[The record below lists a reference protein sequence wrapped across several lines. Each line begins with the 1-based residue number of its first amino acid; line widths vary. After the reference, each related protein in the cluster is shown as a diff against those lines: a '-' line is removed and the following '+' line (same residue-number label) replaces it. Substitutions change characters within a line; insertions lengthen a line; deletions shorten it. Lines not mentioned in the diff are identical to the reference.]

1 MSLRNSLS
9 KFPDRLRDLGIQLS
23 KEYSLPRWLVLII
36 DLSVVF
42 FAFFLAYLLRFNFVM
57 GSVSLTK
64 AANQALLT
72 LGVYALFMI
81 LFQSYS
87 GLIRHTTIKDIYRI
101 FLATTSSTLALIFLS
116 LAGRQFYWT
125 QVFIIPI
132 SILII
137 HYVVITVML
146 SFIRIIIKA
155 IFESFKVSQNGKKN
169 TLIFGA
175 GILGVAVKRI
185 IESDQFSGFRITD
198 FIDDNR
204 KLRGKTV
211 NQHPILSSGILDRKF
226 VKDKNIKTI
235 ILAINNFPKERKA
248 FIIKKAIS
256 LDLEV
261 LEVPSADSWLQGKFS
276 VRQLQRVKP
285 EDLLGRDPIVMD
297 TNRIGNWLCGKTIL
311 VTGAAGSI
319 GSELVRQLAR
329 FNTIRLVLVD
339 QAETPSF
346 FLKSELE
353 KEFKGLLFTSVIA
366 DVTNYL
372 MMKNVFREFRPEVVF
387 HAAAYK
393 HVTMMED
400 NPREAIR
407 VNTGGT
413 KTVADLAIRY
423 GVEKFIMISS
433 DKVVNPANIM
443 GASKKL
449 CELYVHSLYCRK
461 QTDLQFVTTRFGN
474 VLGSNGS
481 VIPIFKRQIENGGP
495 VTVTHSEITRFFM
508 TIPEACQLVLEAA
521 FMGKGGE
528 IFIFDMGSPVKIYD
542 LAKQMI
548 SLSGFI
554 PGEEIKIEVTG
565 LRPGE
570 KLYEELLSDKETT
583 QETYHPKIMIAHNGV
598 GYGSEVEL
606 RIERLLE
613 ELYLLPTEEVIRKLK
628 ELVPEYKAGKREE
641 VSVERGA

>member
-1 MSLRNSLS
+1 M
-9 KFPDRLRDLGIQLS
+9 
-23 KEYSLPRWLVLII
+23 VLII

-42 FAFFLAYLLRFNFVM
+42 IAFFLAYLLRFNFVM
-57 GSVSLTK
+57 GSVSLSK
-64 AANQALLT
+64 AGSQAFLT
-72 LGVYALFMI
+72 LGVYTLFMI

-101 FLATTSSTLALIFLS
+101 FLATTSAVLALIILS
-116 LAGRQFYWT
+116 LAGREFSWKN
-125 QVFIIPI
+125 VFIIPI

-155 IFESFKVSQNGKKN
+155 VFESFKVSQNGKKN

-175 GILGVAVKRI
+175 GRLGVAVKRI
-185 IESDQFSGFRITD
+185 IESDHFSGFKITG

-211 NQHPILSSGILDRKF
+211 NQHPIWSSVMLDRKF
-226 VKDKNIKTI
+226 VKDKDIKTV
-235 ILAINNFPKERKA
+235 ILAINNFPKDRKA

-285 EDLLGRDPIVMD
+285 EDLLGRDPIVMN
-297 TNRIGNWLCGKTIL
+297 TEKIMNGLYGKTIL
-311 VTGAAGSI
+311 ITGAAGSI
-319 GSELVRQLAR
+319 GSEIVRQLAR
-329 FNTIRLVLVD
+329 FSVIHLVLVD

-346 FLKSELE
+346 FLNNELE
-353 KEFKGLLFTSVIA
+353 KEFSDLLFTSVIA
-366 DVTNYL
+366 DVTNYI
-372 MMKNVFREFRPEVVF
+372 MMENVFKEFRPEIVF

-393 HVTMMED
+393 HVSMMED

-407 VNTGGT
+407 VNAGGT

-433 DKVVNPANIM
+433 DKAVNPANIM
-443 GASKKL
+443 GASKRL
-449 CELYVHSLYCRK
+449 CELYVHSLSSGK
-461 QTDLQFVTTRFGN
+461 NITTKFVTTRFGN

-481 VIPIFKRQIENGGP
+481 VIPIFKRQIEKGGP
-495 VTVTHSEITRFFM
+495 VTVTHPEITRFFM

-521 FMGKGGE
+521 FMGQGGE
-528 IFIFDMGSPVKIYD
+528 IFIFDMGNPVKIYD

-554 PGEEIKIEVTG
+554 PDEEIKIEITG

-570 KLYEELLSDKETT
+570 KLYEELLSNMEQTI
-583 QETYHPKIMIAHNGV
+583 ETYHPKIMIAHNGKDED
-598 GYGSEVEL
+598 GDMGTRIGS
-606 RIERLLE
+606 LLE

-628 ELVPEYKAGKREE
+628 ELVPEYKSENKAKLKEVVSSEE
-641 VSVERGA
+641 